1 MASPSRTSNIHFLT
15 MPPTLS
21 VLDKLYLAHGLVAEI
36 LGQAPQLHDCH
47 LDQALFVLSLAVKRA
62 RRSPQL
68 RQPPVSMAPEQYPL
82 F

>member
-1 MASPSRTSNIHFLT
+1 

-21 VLDKLYLAHGLVAEI
+21 VLDKLYLAHSLVAEI

-68 RQPPVSMAPEQYPL
+68 RQPPVAIHPEQYPL